1 METIRLTSAASRGTR
16 VFLYVHHVWLNTAGS
31 QHLFPHAPH
40 QAQPVR
46 RAGSV
51 QISGQGCVLTVIST
65 GGSCSEASSPSSA
78 PAPCHPPLSV
88 PQPCPGPSV
97 AGVALHRCQLHALG
111 RAGPPTPTAHLPL
124 SNICL
129 RTVFFPKTN
138 KTQTT
143 TKIHIICIG
152 SLIKGPGTSNTFCVA
167 SIYSRPQIS

>member
-1 METIRLTSAASRGTR
+1 METIRLTSAASQGTR

-88 PQPCPGPSV
+88 PQPCP
-97 AGVALHRCQLHALG
+97 ALVWPGWPYTGASCTRW
-111 RAGPPTPTAHLPL
+111 AGPVPPHRLLICHSPTSASELFPSDDSSLFSHTHLL
-124 SNICL
+124 S
-129 RTVFFPKTN
+129 
-138 KTQTT
+138 TQ
-143 TKIHIICIG
+143 
-152 SLIKGPGTSNTFCVA
+152 
-167 SIYSRPQIS
+167 